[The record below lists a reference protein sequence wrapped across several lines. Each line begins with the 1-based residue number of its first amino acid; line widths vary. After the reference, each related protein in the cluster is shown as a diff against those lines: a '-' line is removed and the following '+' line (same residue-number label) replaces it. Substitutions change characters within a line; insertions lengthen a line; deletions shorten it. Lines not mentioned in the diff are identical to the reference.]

1 MFREF
6 DDAHDTY
13 VHTLDNT
20 EDIDAAELYY
30 DSVCS
35 TYCDT
40 DKEIRV
46 YIDNPNRNVSDA
58 NNDQEVTSLLVQAL
72 NLPRVEIDKFD
83 GSPKHYTKFMNIF
96 KESVEYVTSSGHK
109 RLTQLL

>member
-1 MFREF
+1 M
-6 DDAHDTY
+6 ACSASLMTLMTTY

-35 TYCDT
+35 TYYDT

-46 YIDNPNRNVSDA
+46 YIDNPNRNVSG
-58 NNDQEVTSLLVQAL
+58 
-72 NLPRVEIDKFD
+72 R
-83 GSPKHYTKFMNIF
+83 
-96 KESVEYVTSSGHK
+96 
-109 RLTQLL
+109 